1 MSKEILKQLNKLYKH
16 VEYVNKMNIFPYYDT
31 EWVGDIKNYINKIKM
46 NKDND
51 YDKEPV
57 FACKHCGTL
66 VVPNQYEVDD
76 DGNEICQR
84 CNSVNEVETFS
95 NIQEYLKSKHG
106 RNIQNNFTI

>member
-1 MSKEILKQLNKLYKH
+1 MSKEILKQLNKLCKH

-84 CNSVNEVETFS
+84 CNSINDVK
-95 NIQEYLKSKHG
+95 EYKDIFEYNKEQK
-106 RNIQNNFTI
+106 IKPIY

>member
-16 VEYVNKMNIFPYYDT
+16 VEYCNTYTPFPFYDT
-31 EWVGDIKNYINKIKM
+31 EWQIDIKNYINEIKM
-46 NKDND
+46 EKKD

-84 CNSVNEVETFS
+84 CNSINDVK
-95 NIQEYLKSKHG
+95 EYKDIFEYNKEQK
-106 RNIQNNFTI
+106 IKPIY

>member
-1 MSKEILKQLNKLYKH
+1 MKKELLKHLNSMYKY
-16 VEYVNKMNIFPYYDT
+16 VEYWNKMGPFPRYDT
-31 EWVGDIKNYINKIKM
+31 EWQIDIKNYINEIKM
-46 NKDND
+46 EKKD

-84 CNSVNEVETFS
+84 CNSVNEVISYKDIF
-95 NIQEYLKSKHG
+95 EYNKEQK
-106 RNIQNNFTI
+106 IKPKY

>member
-16 VEYVNKMNIFPYYDT
+16 VEYYNKMAPFPPFCT
-31 EWVGDIKNYINKIKM
+31 EWQQNIRDKINEIKM
-46 NKDND
+46 EKKD

-95 NIQEYLKSKHG
+95 NIQEYLKVKGG
-106 RNIQNNFTI
+106 RYI

>member
-16 VEYVNKMNIFPYYDT
+16 VEYWNKMGPFPRYDT
-31 EWVGDIKNYINKIKM
+31 EWQIDIKNYINEIKM

-84 CNSVNEVETFS
+84 CNSVNEVISYKDIF
-95 NIQEYLKSKHG
+95 EYNKEQK
-106 RNIQNNFTI
+106 IKPKY

>member
-16 VEYVNKMNIFPYYDT
+16 VEYYNKMNIFPYYDT

-46 NKDND
+46 NKNND

-84 CNSVNEVETFS
+84 CNSVNDVKEYK
-95 NIQEYLKSKHG
+95 NIFEYNKEQK
-106 RNIQNNFTI
+106 IKPIY

>member
-1 MSKEILKQLNKLYKH
+1 MKKELLKHLNSMYKY
-16 VEYVNKMNIFPYYDT
+16 VEYWNKMGPFPRYDT
-31 EWVGDIKNYINKIKM
+31 EWQIDIKNYINEIKM
-46 NKDND
+46 EKKD

-84 CNSVNEVETFS
+84 CNSFND
-95 NIQEYLKSKHG
+95 IREYKDIFEYNKEQK
-106 RNIQNNFTI
+106 IKPKY

>member
-16 VEYVNKMNIFPYYDT
+16 VEYYNKMAPFPPFCT
-31 EWVGDIKNYINKIKM
+31 EWQQNIRDKINEIKM
-46 NKDND
+46 EKKD

-84 CNSVNEVETFS
+84 CNSINDVK
-95 NIQEYLKSKHG
+95 EYKDIFEYNKEQK
-106 RNIQNNFTI
+106 IKPKY

>member
-16 VEYVNKMNIFPYYDT
+16 VEYCNTYTPFPFYDT
-31 EWVGDIKNYINKIKM
+31 EWQIDIKNYINEIKM
-46 NKDND
+46 EKKD

-84 CNSVNEVETFS
+84 CNSVNEVISYKDIF
-95 NIQEYLKSKHG
+95 EYNKEQK
-106 RNIQNNFTI
+106 IKPKY

>member
-1 MSKEILKQLNKLYKH
+1 MKKELLRHLNLLYKY
-16 VEYVNKMNIFPYYDT
+16 VEYVNKMHVFPFYDT
-31 EWVGDIKNYINKIKM
+31 EWVQNIKDKINEIM
-46 NKDND
+46 NDKTKD

-84 CNSVNEVETFS
+84 CNSVNEVKEFK
-95 NIQEYLKSKHG
+95 NIFEYNKEQK
-106 RNIQNNFTI
+106 IKPIY

>member
-16 VEYVNKMNIFPYYDT
+16 VEYYNKMAPFPPFCT
-31 EWVGDIKNYINKIKM
+31 EWQQNIRDKINEIKM
-46 NKDND
+46 EKKD

-84 CNSVNEVETFS
+84 CNSINDVKEYK
-95 NIQEYLKSKHG
+95 NIFEYNKEQK
-106 RNIQNNFTI
+106 IKPKY

>member
-1 MSKEILKQLNKLYKH
+1 MSKEVLRQLNKLYNY
-16 VEYVNKMNIFPYYDT
+16 VEYVNKMHVFPFYDT
-31 EWVGDIKNYINKIKM
+31 EWVQNIKDKINKIM
-46 NKDND
+46 NDKKD

-84 CNSVNEVETFS
+84 CNSVNEVKEYS
-95 NIQEYLKSKHG
+95 NIFEYNKEQK
-106 RNIQNNFTI
+106 IKPKY

>member
-16 VEYVNKMNIFPYYDT
+16 VEYYNKMAPFPPFCTELQQNIRD
-31 EWVGDIKNYINKIKM
+31 KINEIKM
-46 NKDND
+46 EKKD

-84 CNSVNEVETFS
+84 CNSVNDVKEYK
-95 NIQEYLKSKHG
+95 NIFEYNKEQK
-106 RNIQNNFTI
+106 IKPIY

>member
-16 VEYVNKMNIFPYYDT
+16 VEYWNKMGPFPRYDT
-31 EWVGDIKNYINKIKM
+31 ERQSDIKNYINKIKM

-84 CNSVNEVETFS
+84 CNSVNEVIS
-95 NIQEYLKSKHG
+95 YKNIFEYNKEQK
-106 RNIQNNFTI
+106 IKPKY

>member
-1 MSKEILKQLNKLYKH
+1 MKKELLKHLNSMYKY
-16 VEYVNKMNIFPYYDT
+16 VEYWNKMGPFPRYDT
-31 EWVGDIKNYINKIKM
+31 EWQSDIKNYLNEIKM
-46 NKDND
+46 EKKD

-84 CNSVNEVETFS
+84 CNSVNEVKEYS
-95 NIQEYLKSKHG
+95 NIFEYNKEQK
-106 RNIQNNFTI
+106 IKPKY

>member
-16 VEYVNKMNIFPYYDT
+16 VEYCNTYTPFPFYDT
-31 EWVGDIKNYINKIKM
+31 EWQIDIKNYINEIKM
-46 NKDND
+46 EKKD

-84 CNSVNEVETFS
+84 CNSVNDVK
-95 NIQEYLKSKHG
+95 EYKDIFEYNKEQK
-106 RNIQNNFTI
+106 IKPIY

>member
-16 VEYVNKMNIFPYYDT
+16 VEYYNKMNIFPYYDT

-84 CNSVNEVETFS
+84 CNSVNEVIS
-95 NIQEYLKSKHG
+95 YKNIFEYNKEQK
-106 RNIQNNFTI
+106 IKPKY

>member
-1 MSKEILKQLNKLYKH
+1 MKKELLKHLNSMYKY
-16 VEYVNKMNIFPYYDT
+16 VEYWNKMGPFPRYDT
-31 EWVGDIKNYINKIKM
+31 EWQSDIKNYLNEIKM
-46 NKDND
+46 EKKD

-84 CNSVNEVETFS
+84 CNSINDIKEYS
-95 NIQEYLKSKHG
+95 NIFEYNKEQK
-106 RNIQNNFTI
+106 IKPVY

>member
-16 VEYVNKMNIFPYYDT
+16 VEYWNKMGPFPRYDT
-31 EWVGDIKNYINKIKM
+31 EWQIDIKNYINEIKM
-46 NKDND
+46 EKKD

-84 CNSVNEVETFS
+84 CNSVNEV
-95 NIQEYLKSKHG
+95 IEYKDIFEYNKEQK
-106 RNIQNNFTI
+106 IKPKY

>member
-16 VEYVNKMNIFPYYDT
+16 VEYWNKMGPFPRYDT
-31 EWVGDIKNYINKIKM
+31 EWQSDIKNYVNKIKM

-84 CNSVNEVETFS
+84 CNSVNEVIS
-95 NIQEYLKSKHG
+95 YKNIFEYNKEQK
-106 RNIQNNFTI
+106 IKPKY

>member
-1 MSKEILKQLNKLYKH
+1 MKKELLKHLNSMYKY
-16 VEYVNKMNIFPYYDT
+16 VEYWNKMGPFPRYDT
-31 EWVGDIKNYINKIKM
+31 EWQIDIKNYINKIKM

-84 CNSVNEVETFS
+84 CNSINDVKEYK
-95 NIQEYLKSKHG
+95 NIFEYNKEQK
-106 RNIQNNFTI
+106 IKPKY

>member
-16 VEYVNKMNIFPYYDT
+16 VEYVNKMNIFPFYDT

-84 CNSVNEVETFS
+84 CNSINDVKEYS
-95 NIQEYLKSKHG
+95 NIFEYNKEQK
-106 RNIQNNFTI
+106 IKPKY

>member
-1 MSKEILKQLNKLYKH
+1 MSKEIFKQLNKLYKH

-84 CNSVNEVETFS
+84 CNSINDVKEYS
-95 NIQEYLKSKHG
+95 NIFEYNKEQK
-106 RNIQNNFTI
+106 IKPKY

>member
-1 MSKEILKQLNKLYKH
+1 MSKEILKQLNKLYNY
-16 VEYVNKMNIFPYYDT
+16 VEYVNKMHVFPFYDT
-31 EWVGDIKNYINKIKM
+31 EWVQNIKDKINKIM
-46 NKDND
+46 NDKKD

-76 DGNEICQR
+76 DGNEICGR
-84 CNSVNEVETFS
+84 CGSINEVSTFA

-106 RNIQNNFTI
+106 RNIQNYFTE

>member
-84 CNSVNEVETFS
+84 CNSVNEV
-95 NIQEYLKSKHG
+95 IEYKDIFEYNKEQK
-106 RNIQNNFTI
+106 IKPKY

>member
-16 VEYVNKMNIFPYYDT
+16 VEYVNKMHVFPFYDS
-31 EWVGDIKNYINKIKM
+31 EWVGNIKDKINEIMNEKIK
-46 NKDND
+46 D
-51 YDKEPV
+51 YDEEPV

-84 CNSVNEVETFS
+84 CNSVNEVKEYS
-95 NIQEYLKSKHG
+95 NIFEYNKEQK
-106 RNIQNNFTI
+106 IKPKY

>member
-16 VEYVNKMNIFPYYDT
+16 VEYVNKMHVFPFYDT
-31 EWVGDIKNYINKIKM
+31 EWVQDIKDKINEIM
-46 NKDND
+46 NDKTKD

-84 CNSVNEVETFS
+84 CNSVNEVT
-95 NIQEYLKSKHG
+95 EYKDIFEYNKEQK
-106 RNIQNNFTI
+106 IKPKY

>member
-1 MSKEILKQLNKLYKH
+1 MKKELLKHLNSMYKY
-16 VEYVNKMNIFPYYDT
+16 VEYWNKMGPFPRYDT
-31 EWVGDIKNYINKIKM
+31 EWQIDIKNYINEIKM
-46 NKDND
+46 EKKD

-84 CNSVNEVETFS
+84 CNSVNEV
-95 NIQEYLKSKHG
+95 IEYKDIFEYNKEQK
-106 RNIQNNFTI
+106 IKPKY

>member
-16 VEYVNKMNIFPYYDT
+16 VEYYNKMAPFPPFCT
-31 EWVGDIKNYINKIKM
+31 EWQQNIKDKINKIM
-46 NKDND
+46 NDKKD

-84 CNSVNEVETFS
+84 CNSVNEVKEYS
-95 NIQEYLKSKHG
+95 NIFEYNKEQK
-106 RNIQNNFTI
+106 IKPKY

>member
-1 MSKEILKQLNKLYKH
+1 MKKELLKHLNSMYKY
-16 VEYVNKMNIFPYYDT
+16 VEYWNKMGPFPRYDT
-31 EWVGDIKNYINKIKM
+31 EWQIDIKNYINEIKM
-46 NKDND
+46 EKKD

-84 CNSVNEVETFS
+84 CNSINDVK
-95 NIQEYLKSKHG
+95 EYKDIFEYNKEQK
-106 RNIQNNFTI
+106 IKPKY

>member
-16 VEYVNKMNIFPYYDT
+16 VEYWNKMGPFPRYDT
-31 EWVGDIKNYINKIKM
+31 EWQSDIKNYLNEIKM

-84 CNSVNEVETFS
+84 CNSINDVK
-95 NIQEYLKSKHG
+95 EYKDIFEYNKEQK
-106 RNIQNNFTI
+106 IKPIY